1 MTDKDSQ
8 KAYSPTYC
16 VPIFEFSILQDSMI
30 AAGILPQLVSLAI
43 DSPYD
48 TAEMSRKAAKTF
60 SNITAT
66 LENATLVMKVPKKAV
81 QLVEINSAYRQL
93 FLFVE
98 ERRNEHYFFLETN
111 SFSLYLGTLAEDS
124 NNVDEYC

>member
-1 MTDKDSQ
+1 
-8 KAYSPTYC
+8 
-16 VPIFEFSILQDSMI
+16 MI

-66 LENATLVMKVPKKAV
+66 LENATLVMKVSKEATRS
-81 QLVEINSAYRQL
+81 I
-93 FLFVE
+93 
-98 ERRNEHYFFLETN
+98 
-111 SFSLYLGTLAEDS
+111 
-124 NNVDEYC
+124 

>member
-1 MTDKDSQ
+1 
-8 KAYSPTYC
+8 
-16 VPIFEFSILQDSMI
+16 MI

-66 LENATLVMKVPKKAV
+66 LENATLVMKV
-81 QLVEINSAYRQL
+81 S
-93 FLFVE
+93 
-98 ERRNEHYFFLETN
+98 ERATRFI
-111 SFSLYLGTLAEDS
+111 
-124 NNVDEYC
+124 

>member
-1 MTDKDSQ
+1 
-8 KAYSPTYC
+8 
-16 VPIFEFSILQDSMI
+16 MI

-66 LENATLVMKVPKKAV
+66 LENATLVMKVPKKPLDYLRLI
-81 QLVEINSAYRQL
+81 QNTGNCFYLLKN
-93 FLFVE
+93 E
-98 ERRNEHYFFLETN
+98 EMNTI
-111 SFSLYLGTLAEDS
+111 FSRKLTDIPS
-124 NNVDEYC
+124 T

>member
-1 MTDKDSQ
+1 
-8 KAYSPTYC
+8 
-16 VPIFEFSILQDSMI
+16 MI

-66 LENATLVMKVPKKAV
+66 LENATLVMKVSKQATRSMATVSSSQRTNK
-81 QLVEINSAYRQL
+81 LILL
-93 FLFVE
+93 FMG
-98 ERRNEHYFFLETN
+98 N
-111 SFSLYLGTLAEDS
+111 
-124 NNVDEYC
+124 